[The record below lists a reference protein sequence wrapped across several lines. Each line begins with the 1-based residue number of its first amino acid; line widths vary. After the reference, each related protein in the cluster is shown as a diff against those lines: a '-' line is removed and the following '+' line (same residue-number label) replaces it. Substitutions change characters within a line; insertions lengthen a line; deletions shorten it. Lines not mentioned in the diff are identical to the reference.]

1 GRSAGGSRAAVRPRP
16 ASCTAE
22 ASTRRTP
29 PPSSP
34 NASSMAYWWAAP
46 HSIPKAGRNLCRPA
60 LPRYFPGRMYNFLLI
75 LLTLDALILTTAVLL
90 QAGQGGGLA
99 SLGGGAGTEQF
110 MGGRQATTLLT
121 KITWW
126 CAGIFLFISLVLAF
140 MSAHSAAP
148 RSVLEG
154 GAPAPAPVQPTPLP
168 LPASPA
174 PQNTPPQ
181 PSNQSPP
188 PHR

>member
-1 GRSAGGSRAAVRPRP
+1 
-16 ASCTAE
+16 
-22 ASTRRTP
+22 
-29 PPSSP
+29 
-34 NASSMAYWWAAP
+34 
-46 HSIPKAGRNLCRPA
+46 
-60 LPRYFPGRMYNFLLI
+60 MYNLL
-75 LLTLDALILTTAVLL
+75 LVVLALDALILGTAILL

-126 CAGIFLFISLVLAF
+126 CAGIFLFVSLTLAIL
-140 MSAHSAAP
+140 SSRSGAP

-154 GAPAPAPVQPTPLP
+154 NVPAPAPVQPTPLP
-168 LPASPA
+168 LPSA
-174 PQNTPPQ
+174 PQQPATPP
-181 PSNQSPP
+181 PSNRTPP

>member
-1 GRSAGGSRAAVRPRP
+1 
-16 ASCTAE
+16 
-22 ASTRRTP
+22 
-29 PPSSP
+29 
-34 NASSMAYWWAAP
+34 
-46 HSIPKAGRNLCRPA
+46 
-60 LPRYFPGRMYNFLLI
+60 MYNLLLFLLA
-75 LLTLDALILTTAVLL
+75 LDALILTSAVLL

-126 CAGIFLFISLVLAF
+126 CAGIFLFVSLVLAV
-140 MSAHSAAP
+140 MSSNSAAP

-154 GAPAPAPVQPTPLP
+154 NVPAPAPVQPAPLP
-168 LPASPA
+168 LPTTP
-174 PQNTPPQ
+174 PQQSAPQ
-181 PSNQSPP
+181 PSNKTPP

>member
-1 GRSAGGSRAAVRPRP
+1 
-16 ASCTAE
+16 
-22 ASTRRTP
+22 
-29 PPSSP
+29 
-34 NASSMAYWWAAP
+34 
-46 HSIPKAGRNLCRPA
+46 
-60 LPRYFPGRMYNFLLI
+60 MYNLL
-75 LLTLDALILTTAVLL
+75 LFVLALDALILTTAVLL

-126 CAGIFLFISLVLAF
+126 CAGIFLFVSLVLAV
-140 MSAHSAAP
+140 MSSNSAAP

-154 GAPAPAPVQPTPLP
+154 NVPAPAPVQPTPLP
-168 LPASPA
+168 LPS
-174 PQNTPPQ
+174 TPPSQSAPTQ
-181 PSNQSPP
+181 PTNKTPP

>member
-1 GRSAGGSRAAVRPRP
+1 
-16 ASCTAE
+16 
-22 ASTRRTP
+22 
-29 PPSSP
+29 
-34 NASSMAYWWAAP
+34 
-46 HSIPKAGRNLCRPA
+46 
-60 LPRYFPGRMYNFLLI
+60 MYTFLLF
-75 LLTLDALILTTAVLL
+75 LLALDALILATAVLL

-126 CAGIFLFISLVLAF
+126 CAGIFLFVSLVLAV
-140 MSAHSAAP
+140 MSSRSAAP
-148 RSVLEG
+148 RSVLESG
-154 GAPAPAPVQPTPLP
+154 VPAPAPVQPTPLP
-168 LPASPA
+168 LPAAPAQPSTSP
-174 PQNTPPQ
+174 

>member
-1 GRSAGGSRAAVRPRP
+1 
-16 ASCTAE
+16 
-22 ASTRRTP
+22 
-29 PPSSP
+29 
-34 NASSMAYWWAAP
+34 
-46 HSIPKAGRNLCRPA
+46 
-60 LPRYFPGRMYNFLLI
+60 MYNLLLFI
-75 LLTLDALILTTAVLL
+75 LALDALILTTAVLL

-121 KITWW
+121 KVTWW
-126 CAGIFLFISLVLAF
+126 CAGLFLFVSLILAVL
-140 MSAHSAAP
+140 SAHSAAP

-168 LPASPA
+168 LPGAQA
-174 PQNTPPQ
+174 PQNAPPQ
-181 PSNQSPP
+181 PSKQSPP

>member
-1 GRSAGGSRAAVRPRP
+1 
-16 ASCTAE
+16 
-22 ASTRRTP
+22 
-29 PPSSP
+29 
-34 NASSMAYWWAAP
+34 
-46 HSIPKAGRNLCRPA
+46 
-60 LPRYFPGRMYNFLLI
+60 MYNFLLSV
-75 LLTLDALILTTAVLL
+75 LTLDALILTTAVLL

-126 CAGIFLFISLVLAF
+126 CAGIFLFISLILAV

-168 LPASPA
+168 LPATPA
-174 PQNTPPQ
+174 PQNTPPAQ

>member
-1 GRSAGGSRAAVRPRP
+1 
-16 ASCTAE
+16 
-22 ASTRRTP
+22 
-29 PPSSP
+29 
-34 NASSMAYWWAAP
+34 
-46 HSIPKAGRNLCRPA
+46 
-60 LPRYFPGRMYNFLLI
+60 MYTFLLF
-75 LLTLDALILTTAVLL
+75 LLALDALILATAVLL

-126 CAGIFLFISLVLAF
+126 CAGIFLFVSLVLAV
-140 MSAHSAAP
+140 MSSRSAAP
-148 RSVLEG
+148 RSVLESG
-154 GAPAPAPVQPTPLP
+154 VPAPAPVQPTPLP
-168 LPASPA
+168 LPAAPA
-174 PQNTPPQ
+174 QPSTPP

>member
-1 GRSAGGSRAAVRPRP
+1 
-16 ASCTAE
+16 
-22 ASTRRTP
+22 
-29 PPSSP
+29 
-34 NASSMAYWWAAP
+34 MAYWWAAP

-121 KITWW
+121 KVSWW
-126 CAGIFLFISLVLAF
+126 GAGIFLFVSLVLAI
-140 MSAHSAAP
+140 MSSRGAGP
-148 RSVLEG
+148 RSVIETE
-154 GAPAPAPVQPTPLP
+154 APAPAPMQATPLP
-168 LPASPA
+168 LQS
-174 PQNTPPQ
+174 TPQ
-181 PSNQSPP
+181 PAAAAPAAPP
-188 PHR
+188 PPPPPNPPPPPP

>member
-1 GRSAGGSRAAVRPRP
+1 
-16 ASCTAE
+16 
-22 ASTRRTP
+22 
-29 PPSSP
+29 
-34 NASSMAYWWAAP
+34 
-46 HSIPKAGRNLCRPA
+46 
-60 LPRYFPGRMYNFLLI
+60 MYNLLLV
-75 LLTLDALILTTAVLL
+75 LLALDALILIAAVLL

-126 CAGIFLFISLVLAF
+126 CAGVFLFISLILAVLSSR
-140 MSAHSAAP
+140 SASP

-154 GAPAPAPVQPTPLP
+154 GVPAPAPVQP
-168 LPASPA
+168 S
-174 PQNTPPQ
+174 TPPPPPR
-181 PSNQSPP
+181 PSNQNRP

>member
-1 GRSAGGSRAAVRPRP
+1 M
-16 ASCTAE
+16 AS
-22 ASTRRTP
+22 
-29 PPSSP
+29 
-34 NASSMAYWWAAP
+34 WWAAP
-46 HSIPKAGRNLCRPA
+46 RSIPKAGRNLCRPA

-126 CAGIFLFISLVLAF
+126 CAGIFLSVSLILAV
-140 MSAHSAAP
+140 MSSNSAAP
-148 RSVLEG
+148 RCS
-154 GAPAPAPVQPTPLP
+154 TT
-168 LPASPA
+168 SPRGSA
-174 PQNTPPQ
+174 KRRERFRHTTT
-181 PSNQSPP
+181 
-188 PHR
+188 

>member
-1 GRSAGGSRAAVRPRP
+1 
-16 ASCTAE
+16 
-22 ASTRRTP
+22 
-29 PPSSP
+29 
-34 NASSMAYWWAAP
+34 
-46 HSIPKAGRNLCRPA
+46 
-60 LPRYFPGRMYNFLLI
+60 MYNLLLFI
-75 LLTLDALILTTAVLL
+75 LALDALILTTAVLL

-126 CAGIFLFISLVLAF
+126 CAGLFLFVSLILAV
-140 MSAHSAAP
+140 MSSNSAAP

-154 GAPAPAPVQPTPLP
+154 NVPAPAPVQPTPLP
-168 LPASPA
+168 LPTTPP
-174 PQNTPPQ
+174 PQSAPQ
-181 PSNQSPP
+181 PSNKTPP

>member
-1 GRSAGGSRAAVRPRP
+1 M
-16 ASCTAE
+16 
-22 ASTRRTP
+22 RRTP

-99 SLGGGAGTEQF
+99 ALGARGRRSRAGP
-110 MGGRQATTLLT
+110 RA
-121 KITWW
+121 
-126 CAGIFLFISLVLAF
+126 AYA
-140 MSAHSAAP
+140 AAAP
-148 RSVLEG
+148 REP
-154 GAPAPAPVQPTPLP
+154 GAAEHTAATLQPESTAPSLTVTQPTCCSKTEPGSLAP
-168 LPASPA
+168 RRCHSSPRM
-174 PQNTPPQ
+174 P
-181 PSNQSPP
+181 
-188 PHR
+188 R

>member
-1 GRSAGGSRAAVRPRP
+1 MFNV
-16 ASCTAE
+16 
-22 ASTRRTP
+22 
-29 PPSSP
+29 
-34 NASSMAYWWAAP
+34 
-46 HSIPKAGRNLCRPA
+46 
-60 LPRYFPGRMYNFLLI
+60 LLI

-99 SLGGGAGTEQF
+99 APGGGAGQVQIS
-110 MGGRQATTLLT
+110 GGRQATTPLT

-126 CAGIFLFISLVLAF
+126 CAGIFLFVSLVLAVI
-140 MSAHSAAP
+140 SAHSAAP

-168 LPASPA
+168 LPATDA
-174 PQNTPPQ
+174 PQKTPPPQ

>member
-1 GRSAGGSRAAVRPRP
+1 M
-16 ASCTAE
+16 AS
-22 ASTRRTP
+22 
-29 PPSSP
+29 
-34 NASSMAYWWAAP
+34 WWAAP
-46 HSIPKAGRNLCRPA
+46 RSIPKAGRNLCRPA
-60 LPRYFPGRMYNFLLI
+60 LPRYFPGRMYSFLLI

-99 SLGGGAGTEQF
+99 SLGGGTEQF

-154 GAPAPAPVQPTPLP
+154 GAPAPTPVQPTPLP

>member
-1 GRSAGGSRAAVRPRP
+1 M
-16 ASCTAE
+16 AS
-22 ASTRRTP
+22 
-29 PPSSP
+29 
-34 NASSMAYWWAAP
+34 WWAAP
-46 HSIPKAGRNLCRPA
+46 RSIPKAGRNLCRPA
-60 LPRYFPGRMYNFLLI
+60 LPRYFPGRMYSFLLI

-126 CAGIFLFISLVLAF
+126 CAGIFLFLSLTLAV
-140 MSAHSAAP
+140 MSAQTAAP

-168 LPASPA
+168 LPGAQT
-174 PQNTPPQ
+174 PQNTPPPPH
-181 PSNQSPP
+181 PSNPSPP